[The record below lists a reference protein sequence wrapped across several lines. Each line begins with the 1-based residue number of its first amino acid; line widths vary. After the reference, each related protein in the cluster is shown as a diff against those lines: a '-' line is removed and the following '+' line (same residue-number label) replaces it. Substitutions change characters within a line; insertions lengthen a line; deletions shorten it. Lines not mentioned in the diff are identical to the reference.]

1 MAATDAQ
8 VRKLMGELQRGTG
21 IGVAALR
28 AGLDR
33 KTARKY
39 RDLGK
44 LPSEETHPREW
55 RTREDPFAEDWL
67 AVEAMLIDAP
77 ELESKTLFDWLCAKH
92 PGRYEPGQ
100 LRTLQRRVRQ
110 WRAQFGPEKR
120 VFFSQ
125 EHRPG
130 ERAQTDFTSGHLLGI
145 TILGELFRHLLCHVV
160 LPYSNWQWVTVCR
173 SESMAALRRGVQ
185 AAFFTLGFVPEWH
198 QTDNSTAATHNL
210 RTGKRAFNDDYLALM
225 DHLSMKAVTT
235 GIGEKEQNGD
245 VEAANGV
252 LKRRIEQHLLLR
264 GSRDFDAVAEYERWL
279 HEIVIAPA
287 NANRATRLGE
297 ELSAMAPLHAA
308 WLPEFKELDVQVTS
322 WSTIRVKY
330 NAYSVPS
337 RLIGERLRVRVYDDR
352 LEVYYASHHE
362 MTMERLHGRGGHRI
376 DYRHVIHSLI
386 RRPGAFARYRYR
398 EDLFPQLA
406 FRRAYD
412 ALCSD
417 RSERQADLEYLKIL
431 QLAAGHLES
440 EVAVALEAFRAE
452 GVVADCEA
460 VTSVVAPRQPE
471 VPPLAAL
478 DVHLEEYDKLL
489 VEVQG

>member
-1 MAATDAQ
+1 
-8 VRKLMGELQRGTG
+8 MGELQRGTG

-28 AGLDR
+28 VGLDR

-44 LPSEETHPREW
+44 FPSEEKRPREW

-67 AVEAMLIDAP
+67 AVEAMLVDAP
-77 ELESKTLFDWLCAKH
+77 ELEAKTLFEWLSSKH

-100 LRTLQRRVRQ
+100 LRTLQRRIRQ

-130 ERAQTDFTSGHLLGI
+130 ERAQTDFTSGHLLCI
-145 TILGELFRHLLCHVV
+145 TILGEVFRHLLCHVV

-185 AAFFTLGFVPEWH
+185 AAFFMLGFVPRLH

-210 RTGKRAFNDDYLALM
+210 RTGKRGFNDDYLALM
-225 DHLSMKAVTT
+225 EHLSMEAVTT

-264 GSRDFDAVAEYERWL
+264 GSRDFGSVANYERWL
-279 HEIVIAPA
+279 HETVLAPA
-287 NANRATRLGE
+287 NANRLARLRE
-297 ELSAMAPLHAA
+297 EISAMVPLNAT

-337 RLIGERLRVRVYDDR
+337 RLIGERVRVRIYDDR
-352 LEVYYASHHE
+352 LEVWYAGRKDL
-362 MTMERLHGRGGHRI
+362 TMERLHGRNGHRI

-386 RRPGAFARYRYR
+386 RRSGAFARYRYR
-398 EDLFPQLA
+398 EDLFPRLV

-417 RSERQADLEYLKIL
+417 LGERKADLEYLKIL

-440 EVAVALEAFRAE
+440 EVAVALETFQAE
-452 GVVADCEA
+452 GVVADCDV
-460 VTSVVAPRQPE
+460 VTSVVAPHEPE
-471 VPPLAAL
+471 VPKMAVFDVNLAEYDAL
-478 DVHLEEYDKLL
+478 LEE
-489 VEVQG
+489 VQR

>member
-1 MAATDAQ
+1 MAATDTQ
-8 VRKLMGELQRGTG
+8 VRKLMGELQHGTG

-28 AGLDR
+28 VGLDR

-44 LPSEETHPREW
+44 LPSEEKQARTW
-55 RTREDPFAEDWL
+55 RTREDPFVEDWP
-67 AVEAMLIDAP
+67 AIEAMLVDVP
-77 ELESKTLFDWLCAKH
+77 ELEAKTLFEWLCSKR
-92 PGRYEPGQ
+92 PGRYDPGQ
-100 LRTLQRRVRQ
+100 LRTLQRRVRRWQ
-110 WRAQFGPEKR
+110 AQFGPDKR

-145 TILGELFRHLLCHVV
+145 TILGEVFRHLLCHVV
-160 LPYSNWQWVTVCR
+160 LPFSNWQWVTVCR
-173 SESMAALRRGVQ
+173 SESMAALHRGVQ
-185 AAFFTLGFVPEWH
+185 AAFFTLGFVPRLH

-210 RTGKRAFNDDYLALM
+210 RTGKREFNDDYLALIE
-225 DHLSMKAVTT
+225 HLSMKPVTT

-264 GSRDFDAVAEYERWL
+264 GSRDFDSVVDYERWL
-279 HEIVIAPA
+279 REIVVAPA
-287 NANRATRLGE
+287 NANRSTRLRE
-297 ELSAMAPLHAA
+297 EISAMTPLHAA
-308 WLPEFKELDVQVTS
+308 WLPEFKELDVQVTT
-322 WSTIRVKY
+322 WSTIRVKF

-337 RLIGERLRVRVYDDR
+337 RLIGERLRVRIYDDR
-352 LEVYYASHHE
+352 LEVWYAGCHE
-362 MTMERLHGRGGHRI
+362 LTMERLHGRGGHRI
-376 DYRHVIHSLI
+376 DYRDVIHSLV

-398 EDLFPQLA
+398 EDLFPRLV

-417 RSERQADLEYLKIL
+417 RCERQADLAYLKIL
-431 QLAAGHLES
+431 QLAADHLES
-440 EVAVALEAFRAE
+440 EVAVALEAFLAE
-452 GVVADCEA
+452 GVVADCDA

-471 VPPLAAL
+471 IPDMAAFDVDLAEYDAL
-478 DVHLEEYDKLL
+478 LEE
-489 VEVQG
+489 VQR

>member
-1 MAATDAQ
+1 MSATDAQ
-8 VRKLMGELQRGTG
+8 VRKMMVEFEQGAG

-39 RDLGK
+39 RDLGRF
-44 LPSEETHPREW
+44 PSEEKQVRTW
-55 RTREDPFAEDWL
+55 RTREDPFAADWPAL
-67 AVEAMLIDAP
+67 EAMLADAP
-77 ELESKTLFDWLCAKH
+77 ELEARTLFEWLCTQD

-100 LRTLQRRVRQ
+100 LRTLQRRVRR
-110 WRAQFGPEKR
+110 WRAQSGPEKR

-130 ERAQTDFTSGHLLGI
+130 ERAQTDFTRAHSLGG
-145 TILGELFRHLLCHVV
+145 TILGEVLQHLLCHVV
-160 LPYSNWQWVTVCR
+160 LPYSNWQWITVCR

-185 AAFFTLGFVPEWH
+185 AAFFKLGCVPALH
-198 QTDNSTAATHNL
+198 QTDNSTAATHDL
-210 RTGKRAFNDDYLALM
+210 RTGKRGFNDDYQVLM
-225 DHLSMKAVTT
+225 DHLSMEPVTT

-264 GSRDFDAVAEYERWL
+264 GSRDFDSVSDYEGW
-279 HEIVIAPA
+279 IQDTVIAPA
-287 NANRATRLGE
+287 NANRSTRLRE
-297 ELSAMAPLHAA
+297 ELSVMRPLNTS

-337 RLIGERLRVRVYDDR
+337 RLIGERLRVRIYDDR
-352 LEVYYASHHE
+352 IEVWYAGRHE
-362 MTMERLHGRGGHRI
+362 LSMERLHGRNGHRI
-376 DYRHVIHSLI
+376 DYRHVIHSLV

-398 EDLFPQLA
+398 EDLFPQLS

-412 ALCSD
+412 ALCAD
-417 RSERQADLEYLKIL
+417 RSERAADLEYLKIL
-431 QLAAGHLES
+431 QLAAGHFES
-440 EVAVALEAFRAE
+440 EVAVALTAFQAE
-452 GVVADCEA
+452 GVVADCDA
-460 VTSVVAPRQPE
+460 VTRVVAPREPE
-471 VPPLAAL
+471 IPDMPALEVNLA
-478 DVHLEEYDKLL
+478 EYDALL
-489 VEVQG
+489 VEVQ